1 MKADFPPIRT
11 VLIILT
17 LTFLVASCSSSTGP
31 SGGEGENESN
41 QTINQEGVDAELGN
55 ETKFIDDQTAE
66 SAMIDADSENR
77 TYTFDQ
83 QTLADAGVELN
94 VGEVMLISKVALGR
108 ITSVSE
114 SNGEVVVETEFASLN
129 EAFENADIEWNQ
141 TFEFTDEVLEN
152 SVMVYKGKEYAP
164 KQDDEACAGLQDGCI
179 GWEFE
184 VGEYTLKG
192 RIVGQGANAEVIVI
206 MSKQIGN
213 ESVAFR
219 AESTIQSI
227 DNYTN
232 IQIEDHETKQFDFG
246 NPNMQGKVKVSLSA
260 AGGGVGPDLSFGP
273 HTMIR
278 FPFTIGPLPV
288 ILAVKVRTVAKIE
301 VVSNA
306 SATAEAN
313 FTYSGNA
320 GITYDGTD
328 LIPNKGGGIE
338 SPQISGGSGDLAA
351 AIGLNVDVQWGF
363 TAPELELQL
372 FGNTLVPYL
381 RPEFFIGA
389 NLKWGPVCQNVNL
402 RYNVSSGL
410 DLRFLGETI
419 SELYETTVV
428 EEQRWDYYSPEDCEG
443 AHSKVNQEVQDYLI
457 FRN

>member
-1 MKADFPPIRT
+1 MKYLYLRLNAI
-11 VLIILT
+11 LILSFS
-17 LTFLVASCSSSTGP
+17 LFLFAACSSSTGP
-31 SGGEGENESN
+31 SGGDNNKN
-41 QTINQEGVDAELGN
+41 QITEQGVDADLGDD
-55 ETKFIDDQTAE
+55 TKYIDDETVETA
-66 SAMIDADSENR
+66 MTDADNENGS
-77 TYTFDQ
+77 YTFDQ
-83 QTLADAGVELN
+83 QALADAGVELRE
-94 VGEVMLISKVALGR
+94 GEVLLISKVALGR
-108 ITSVSE
+108 ITSVTE
-114 SNGEVVVETEFASLN
+114 SNGQVEVETEFASLT

-164 KQDDEACAGLQDGCI
+164 KQNDEACAGLQDGCI

-192 RIVGQGANAEVIVI
+192 RIVGQGSNAEVIVI

-246 NPNMQGKVKVSLSA
+246 NPNMQGKVKVSLAA

-419 SELYETTVV
+419 SELYETKVV

-443 AHSKVNQEVQDYLI
+443 AHSKEFKNEYLI

>member
-1 MKADFPPIRT
+1 MRFFCLSIRS
-11 VLIILT
+11 I
-17 LTFLVASCSSSTGP
+17 FLSALLLLFMSACSSSTGP
-31 SGGEGENESN
+31 SDGGEGEVN
-41 QTINQEGVDAELGN
+41 QTINQGGVEAELGD
-55 ETKFIDDQTAE
+55 ETIFIDDQITE
-66 SAMIDADSENR
+66 SAMMDADHENR

-83 QTLADAGVELN
+83 KALADAGMELK

-108 ITSVSE
+108 ITSVTE
-114 SNGEVVVETEFASLN
+114 NNGQVTVETEFASLT

-164 KQDDEACAGLQDGCI
+164 KQDDEACAGLQAGCI
-179 GWEFE
+179 GWEFA

-192 RIVGQGANAEVIVI
+192 RIVGQGSGAEVIVI

-219 AESTIQSI
+219 AETTIQSI

-246 NPNMQGKVKVSLSA
+246 NPNMQGKVKLSLAA

-278 FPFTIGPLPV
+278 FPFTVGPLPV

-313 FTYSGNA
+313 FTYGGNA
-320 GITYDGTD
+320 GITYDGTE
-328 LIPNKGGGIE
+328 LIPNKDQQIENPEITGGG
-338 SPQISGGSGDLAA
+338 GDLAA

-389 NLKWGPVCQNVNL
+389 NLKWGPICQNVNL

-410 DLRFLGETI
+410 DLRFLGQNLST
-419 SELYETTVV
+419 LVETTVV
-428 EEQRWDYYSPEDCEG
+428 EEKRWDYYSPEDCEG
-443 AHSKVNQEVQDYLI
+443 VHSKENQEEYMI

>member
-1 MKADFPPIRT
+1 MKLSFPSFRS
-11 VLIILT
+11 LLAIIT
-17 LTFLVASCSSSTGP
+17 LFIFALSCSSSSTGP
-31 SGGEGENESN
+31 NDTGGERAISEPGLN
-41 QTINQEGVDAELGN
+41 AELAD
-55 ETKFIDDQTAE
+55 ETVYMDDSTVE
-66 SAMIDADSENR
+66 SAMTNADSENQ

-83 QTLADAGVELN
+83 QALADADVELKSGD
-94 VGEVMLISKVALGR
+94 VLLISKVALGR

-114 SNGEVVVETEFASLN
+114 SNGQVQVKTEFASLT
-129 EAFENADIEWNQ
+129 EAFKEADIEWDQN
-141 TFEFTDEVLEN
+141 FEFTDEVLEN

-164 KQDDEACAGLQDGCI
+164 KQDDEACAGLQAGCI
-179 GWEFE
+179 GWEFA

-192 RIVGQGANAEVIVI
+192 RIVGQGSNAEVIVI
-206 MSKQIGN
+206 MSKQVGN

-232 IQIEDHETKQFDFG
+232 IQIEDHETKKFDFG
-246 NPNMQGKVKVSLSA
+246 NPNMQGKVKVSLAA

-278 FPFTIGPLPV
+278 FPFTVGPLPV
-288 ILAVKVRTVAKIE
+288 ILAVKVRTVAK
-301 VVSNA
+301 VDVQSNA
-306 SATAEAN
+306 SATAEAS

-320 GITYDGTD
+320 GITYDGTE
-328 LIPNKGGGIE
+328 LIPNKGGGIGN
-338 SPQISGGSGDLAA
+338 PQIGNGAGDLAA

-363 TAPELELQL
+363 AAPELELQL

-381 RPEFFIGA
+381 RPEFFLGA

-410 DLRFLGETI
+410 DLRFLGQQLSTLVETK
-419 SELYETTVV
+419 VV
-428 EEQRWDYYSPEDCEG
+428 EEQRWDYYSPKDCEG
-443 AHSKVNQEVQDYLI
+443 THKADTQEEEYLI